1 MSWEHELTGRI
12 KAQGRTGPGG
22 NGYLRGDVIS
32 PKWDEEAEDWVK
44 GELIISAMGGEVMLR
59 EEHLDI
65 LGHVPKLHDGMTVI
79 LLPGSGAFA
88 GGMRF
93 CVLGVIGD
101 AV

>member
-79 LLPGSGAFA
+79 LLPGRGAFA

>member
-1 MSWEHELTGRI
+1 MGWEHEFAKRL
-12 KAQGRTGPGG
+12 KSQGRTGPGG
-22 NGYLRGDVIS
+22 TGYLRGDVIS
-32 PKWDEEAEDWVK
+32 PRWDDRTEDWTD

-59 EEHLDI
+59 QEHLDI

-88 GGMRF
+88 GGMKF

>member
-1 MSWEHELTGRI
+1 MSSENELAGRI

-44 GELIISAMGGEVMLR
+44 GELIISAMGGEAMLR
-59 EEHLDI
+59 QEHLDI
-65 LGHVPKLHDGMTVI
+65 LGACPKLHDGMTVI

>member
-1 MSWEHELTGRI
+1 MGWEHEFAKRL
-12 KAQGRTGPGG
+12 KSQGRTGGG
-22 NGYLRGDVIS
+22 SSGYLRGDVIS

-44 GELIISAMGGEVMLR
+44 GELIISAMGGEAMLR
-59 EEHLDI
+59 QEHLDI

-88 GGMRF
+88 GGRKL

>member
-44 GELIISAMGGEVMLR
+44 GELIISAMGGEAMLR
-59 EEHLDI
+59 QEHLDI
-65 LGHVPKLHDGMTVI
+65 PGHVPKLHDGMTAV
-79 LLPGSGAFA
+79 LLPGSGA
-88 GGMRF
+88 GTHRRREKR
-93 CVLGVIGD
+93 
-101 AV
+101 

>member
-1 MSWEHELTGRI
+1 MSWEHELAGRI

-22 NGYLRGDVIS
+22 TGYLRGDVIS

-59 EEHLDI
+59 QEHLDI
-65 LGHVPKLHDGMTVI
+65 PGHVPKLHDGMTVI
-79 LLPGSGAFA
+79 LLPGKGALA